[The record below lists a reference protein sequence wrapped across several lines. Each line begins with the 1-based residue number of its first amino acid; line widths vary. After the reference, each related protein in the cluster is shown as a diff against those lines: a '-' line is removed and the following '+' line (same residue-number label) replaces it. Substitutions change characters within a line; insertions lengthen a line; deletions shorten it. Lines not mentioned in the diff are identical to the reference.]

1 MKLTKN
7 QKAALENVTRNGRV
21 YVGKYSPDVYRT
33 YRILVGKGILK
44 ESGST
49 GNGTYFIA
57 A

>member
-33 YRILVGKGILK
+33 YSTLVGKGILK